1 LPTTF
6 VYCKYSLNSDF
17 SLFVLFSLILIF
29 SITQEYFR
37 AKLISSNNY
46 IHLFFAD
53 LIWLVAC
60 LMTAIIIW
68 DNFSLSSI
76 SIIFFLGPFSS
87 LVYIFYFSWQFRQA
101 KQKLA
106 VKAISNIDLIA
117 LSAIPLI
124 TFVSVFVLNVIWSTK
139 YGVQDLG
146 IVRGLSLFFIPIQ
159 FLLSVFPHIILK
171 EKLSYGKFFNKKVR
185 LGLLIVCAGFSL
197 IWAEYS
203 EILSTQTLWIVL
215 ALTFSMHSVIASQEI
230 TLFKISKGRVK
241 TILYVRFFWGGLIIL
256 LACIWPA
263 SNSTPL
269 HLALVIAF
277 SDFLY
282 RVILSS
288 RFLSF
293 RERSNGH

>member
-1 LPTTF
+1 
-6 VYCKYSLNSDF
+6 
-17 SLFVLFSLILIF
+17 
-29 SITQEYFR
+29 
-37 AKLISSNNY
+37 
-46 IHLFFAD
+46 
-53 LIWLVAC
+53 
-60 LMTAIIIW
+60 MTAIIIW